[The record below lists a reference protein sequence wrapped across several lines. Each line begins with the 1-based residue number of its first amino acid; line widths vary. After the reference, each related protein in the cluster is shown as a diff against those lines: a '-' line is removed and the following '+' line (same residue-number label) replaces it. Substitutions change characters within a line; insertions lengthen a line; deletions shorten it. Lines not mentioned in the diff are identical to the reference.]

1 VAQWTTPINVKLLQ
15 LLSSYRNTTVAA
27 RIELSEFI
35 LSLIGWD
42 RLVTNLQV
50 PSGFGITP
58 MRDICKV
65 KIGILVNGPKIIPLE
80 TSLFSFAR
88 VSA

>member
-1 VAQWTTPINVKLLQ
+1 MSILPRRAHLPRSYN
-15 LLSSYRNTTVAA
+15 LSSILSLEYFSSM
-27 RIELSEFI
+27 SEFI

-50 PSGFGITP
+50 PSSFGITP

>member
-1 VAQWTTPINVKLLQ
+1 M
-15 LLSSYRNTTVAA
+15 
-27 RIELSEFI
+27 SEFL

-65 KIGILVNGPKIIPLE
+65 KIGILVNGPKFLPIE
-80 TSLFSFAR
+80 TSLFNLPEFQLEIMWQKLGFWT
-88 VSA
+88 